1 MDKLVVNFIRDEGGA
16 SLAEYG
22 ILVALIAVV
31 AIVAVQTLGGQ
42 INTAFENIVN
52 ALTGTGGG

>member
-1 MDKLVVNFIRDEGGA
+1 MDRLVVNFLRKEDGA

-31 AIVAVQTLGGQ
+31 AIVAVQTLGGG
-42 INTAFENIVN
+42 IRDAFDNI
-52 ALTGTGGG
+52 AGYFDF